1 MIFVQSELAHKETEI
16 KYRLDMCSKRI
27 VMIYAANDLL
37 LCTFMDYD
45 YMNACVSFSTNCNQ
59 TIYKINSLYLSD
71 LSLNISQDCA

>member
-45 YMNACVSFSTNCNQ
+45 YMNACVSLSTNCNQ
-59 TIYKINSLYLSD
+59 TINKINSL
-71 LSLNISQDCA
+71 